1 MPLGLP
7 STMVLVMQLAACCP
21 GLTAPIMH
29 AGHAA
34 SQRHISLQIAGEPAR
49 THVLHGRHTPHLH
62 LSRGAQGQP
71 SNADLV
77 SWSVTSADPC
87 MASKCLFCPRV
98 AGAEGQLSIADL
110 VRGLGDQRA
119 RLGPARKTL
128 ERLARKAEP
137 VAPPLPGPVQR
148 RQERRAGYEHAKED
162 VAKWQSIVKVGE
174 RIFLCLGT
182 GMARSLGIH

>member
-1 MPLGLP
+1 MLP
-7 STMVLVMQLAACCP
+7 
-21 GLTAPIMH
+21 TAQAPCTRQH
-29 AGHAA
+29 
-34 SQRHISLQIAGEPAR
+34 
-49 THVLHGRHTPHLH
+49 
-62 LSRGAQGQP
+62 
-71 SNADLV
+71 
-77 SWSVTSADPC
+77 SVTLHTCLQVAGGSAHTYTGC
-87 MASKCLFCPRV
+87 TASTLSLLRF

-162 VAKWQSIVKVGE
+162 VAKWQGIVKVMEGPQ
-174 RIFLCLGT
+174 CL
-182 GMARSLGIH
+182 RSRLVA

>member
-1 MPLGLP
+1 
-7 STMVLVMQLAACCP
+7 
-21 GLTAPIMH
+21 
-29 AGHAA
+29 
-34 SQRHISLQIAGEPAR
+34 
-49 THVLHGRHTPHLH
+49 
-62 LSRGAQGQP
+62 
-71 SNADLV
+71 
-77 SWSVTSADPC
+77 
-87 MASKCLFCPRV
+87 MASKRFPCSRV

-174 RIFLCLGT
+174 RIVVHLGS
-182 GMARSLGIH
+182 GMAKSIGIHFMWQSFVNETLGSARVSCSVMEAVLCRPEAWLMCVLLGR